1 MSITI
6 VVDVIVAIAV
16 SALLGEAYGSVRR
29 HFSGKVMAPFALG
42 ALFGLIAMV
51 QMYRPIEPFDGLL
64 IDLRNIPIALAGA
77 FLGWRGLLPCLA
89 MATGAR
95 LGMGGVGAGAGVLAM
110 VMAGAAGL
118 LWERRMAQIGERN
131 VAMLLLLALAM
142 SVHLLA
148 GLALPQE
155 MSEWFFTTIALPL
168 FMVNLVAIPLIGSV
182 LERENRRI
190 QREHRM
196 AAAMTRDPDSGLL
209 TGAAFVRDVTN
220 ACAAQPY
227 GTFSGFLK
235 ISVNASVW
243 QSLERVFGS
252 AGKTMLDSHFLAQ
265 HVEHAHFA
273 GMAIDGSVLVPLTA
287 HEIDTISRIKSH
299 LRMGLQA
306 RCRDEGTSATLQF
319 KVLETPDP
327 KDFLRIAETAA
338 VMPRADWADQQNGPR
353 GLLSNR
359 SDIRHTRRTQIF
371 DPEQHDVL
379 FAKADFLIERGK
391 S

>member
-6 VVDVIVAIAV
+6 AVDVIVAIAV

-29 HFSGKVMAPFALG
+29 HFSGKAMAPFALG
-42 ALFGLIAMV
+42 ALFGLIAIV

-77 FLGWRGLLPCLA
+77 FLGWRGLLPCLV
-89 MATGAR
+89 MAAGAR
-95 LGMGGVGAGAGVLAM
+95 LGMGGLGAGAGVLGM
-110 VMAGAAGL
+110 VLAGGAGV
-118 LWERRMAQIGERN
+118 LWERRMAHIDERN
-131 VAMLLLLALAM
+131 LAMLLMLAVAM
-142 SVHLLA
+142 SAHLLA
-148 GLALPQE
+148 GLVLPQE
-155 MSEWFFTTIALPL
+155 MSVWFFTTAALPL
-168 FMVNLVAIPLIGSV
+168 FMLNLVAIPLIGSV

-196 AAAMTRDPDSGLL
+196 AAAMTREPDSGLL

-220 ACAAQPY
+220 AYAAQPY

-235 ISVNASVW
+235 ISVNSSVW
-243 QSLERVFGS
+243 YSLERVFGA
-252 AGKTMLDSHFLAQ
+252 AGKTVLDSHFLAQ
-265 HVEHAHFA
+265 HFEHAAFA
-273 GMAIDGSVLVPLTA
+273 GMAIDGSVLVPLTGQ
-287 HEIDTISRIKSH
+287 EIDTISRVKSH
-299 LRMGLQA
+299 LRLGLQA

-319 KVLETPDP
+319 RVLEASDP

-338 VMPRADWADQQNGPR
+338 IMPRANWAHKQNGPR
-353 GLLSNR
+353 GVLSNR
-359 SDIRHTRRTQIF
+359 SDIGQSRRAQIF
-371 DPEQHDVL
+371 DPEEHDIL